1 MIIKN
6 ETLKDIVATRAEYKQ
21 FLEYLNEKYSM
32 DDSEEA
38 SISKGWIEALNFVL
52 KLIGYDKK
60 DNEVITEN
68 QVKIQEMIH
77 CEDGHCDT

>member
-6 ETLKDIVATRAEYKQ
+6 ETLKDIVETRDEYKQ

-38 SISKGWIEALNFVL
+38 SISKGWIEAL
-52 KLIGYDKK
+52 KW
-60 DNEVITEN
+60 VIKQDGPRIVVTPDL
-68 QVKIQEMIH
+68 QVKVE
-77 CEDGHCDT
+77 